1 VQLREVT
8 ANAVGLKVGQCELA
22 DRTGTGAGDVRI
34 LPQSKMTGY
43 TRPPKKLPRAPRN
56 DHYRDF
62 IMAVRERR
70 KAGSDF
76 SYGGPLTE
84 LALLGGIAQLFPGQE
99 LKWDGPNMRF
109 TNSKEATRLLTPT
122 FRDGW
127 SL

>member
-1 VQLREVT
+1 ME
-8 ANAVGLKVGQCELA
+8 
-22 DRTGTGAGDVRI
+22 TGALVHGDKGFIMYGSHGAGDVRI
-34 LPQSKMTGY
+34 IPESAMSAY

-62 IMAVRERR
+62 IMAVREGR

-84 LALLGGIAQLFPGQE
+84 IALLGDIAQLFPGQE
-99 LKWDGPNMRF
+99 LRWDAPGMRF
-109 TNSKEATRLLTPT
+109 TNNAEATKLLTPT
-122 FRDGW
+122 LRKGW